1 MLAITKSMCMPNK
14 KAIKQSLEK
23 SGEGFDP
30 LYDALLRVWCDDAAK
45 RMNFVCVPIG
55 VCLCFSVCVHMN
67 MGSISIFAFYMQK
80 YRKSISA
87 ARIMMASTKG
97 LRQTTE
103 KWKKKHN
110 TKSEKQ
116 ICVRHIHWCHRSR
129 SNSLSGIN
137 NQKSLQWDTV
147 SYLFANHN
155 KHRTSCFFFKQNI
168 FVQKS

>member
-1 MLAITKSMCMPNK
+1 MTLCCVC
-14 KAIKQSLEK
+14 
-23 SGEGFDP
+23 
-30 LYDALLRVWCDDAAK
+30 DAMMRLSAWI
-45 RMNFVCVPIG
+45 VCVCRSVYACI
-55 VCLCFSVCVHMN
+55 SVCVQYIN

-80 YRKSISA
+80 YRKSINA
-87 ARIMMASTKG
+87 ARIMTGFDKRIAPMS
-97 LRQTTE
+97 QTTE

-137 NQKSLQWDTV
+137 NQKSLQWGTV
-147 SYLFANHN
+147 SHLFANHN